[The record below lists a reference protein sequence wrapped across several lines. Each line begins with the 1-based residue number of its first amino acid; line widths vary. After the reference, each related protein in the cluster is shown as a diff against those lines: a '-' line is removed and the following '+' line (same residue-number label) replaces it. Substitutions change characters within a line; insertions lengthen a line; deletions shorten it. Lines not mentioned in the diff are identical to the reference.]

1 MGVSVFPFGVLRT
14 KDAAI
19 CLSCQGATANQK
31 NYFDFHSLV
40 IVVDGFDLIISKLH
54 LGGEDFPLP
63 HRGKI
68 FLNIHFH
75 NITMLTRLRVI

>member
-1 MGVSVFPFGVLRT
+1 MGVSVFPLGVLRT

-19 CLSCQGATANQK
+19 CLSCHGATANQK
-31 NYFDFHSLV
+31 NNFDFHSLV
-40 IVVDGFDLIISKLH
+40 IVADGFDLIISKLH
-54 LGGEDFPLP
+54 LEGEDFPLP
-63 HRGKI
+63 HRRKI